1 LACVI
6 LYDRL
11 IRIIMENQS
20 DQSPT
25 ATPPK
30 TLQQEYQEALLKSGI
45 QAANLLTELIELKI
59 MPDPRAKEIAD
70 VALQVIKLINSAPSE
85 IVNFNRENDRS

>member
-1 LACVI
+1 
-6 LYDRL
+6 
-11 IRIIMENQS
+11 MENQD
-20 DQSPT
+20 DQNETP
-25 ATPPK
+25 TPPK

-45 QAANLLTELIELKI
+45 QAANLLTELIDLKI

-85 IVNFNRENDRS
+85 IVNFNGENDRS

>member
-1 LACVI
+1 
-6 LYDRL
+6 
-11 IRIIMENQS
+11 MTTENQS
-20 DQSPT
+20 DQNQTP
-25 ATPPK
+25 TPPK

-45 QAANLLTELIELKI
+45 QAANLLTELIDLKI

>member
-1 LACVI
+1 
-6 LYDRL
+6 
-11 IRIIMENQS
+11 MEDMNIQNQS
-20 DQSPT
+20 DQNQTSTSSKP
-25 ATPPK
+25 
-30 TLQQEYQEALLKSGI
+30 LQQEYQEALLKSGI

>member
-1 LACVI
+1 
-6 LYDRL
+6 
-11 IRIIMENQS
+11 MENQS
-20 DQSPT
+20 DQNQTPT
-25 ATPPK
+25 TAK

>member
-1 LACVI
+1 
-6 LYDRL
+6 
-11 IRIIMENQS
+11 MENQD
-20 DQSPT
+20 DQNETP
-25 ATPPK
+25 TPPK

-45 QAANLLTELIELKI
+45 QAANLLTELIDLKI

>member
-1 LACVI
+1 
-6 LYDRL
+6 
-11 IRIIMENQS
+11 MTTENQS
-20 DQSPT
+20 DQNQAP
-25 ATPPK
+25 TPPK
-30 TLQQEYQEALLKSGI
+30 PLQQEYQEALLKSGI

-85 IVNFNRENDRS
+85 IVNFNGENARS

>member
-1 LACVI
+1 
-6 LYDRL
+6 
-11 IRIIMENQS
+11 MTTENQS
-20 DQSPT
+20 DQNQTP
-25 ATPPK
+25 TPPK
-30 TLQQEYQEALLKSGI
+30 SLQQEYQEALLKSGI
-45 QAANLLTELIELKI
+45 QAANLLTELIELKL

>member
-1 LACVI
+1 
-6 LYDRL
+6 
-11 IRIIMENQS
+11 MENQN
-20 DQSPT
+20 DQNQTPT
-25 ATPPK
+25 PAK